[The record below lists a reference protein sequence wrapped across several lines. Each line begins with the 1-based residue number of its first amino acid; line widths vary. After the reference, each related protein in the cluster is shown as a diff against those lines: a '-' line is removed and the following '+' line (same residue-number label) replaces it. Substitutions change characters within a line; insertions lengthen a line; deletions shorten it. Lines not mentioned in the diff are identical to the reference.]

1 MNSKTATNDIETAVG
16 EFESLVAAA
25 AKIRGRIIQLSHQ
38 AKTPHLGSSLSFVE
52 LLVYLYWE
60 FLKVS
65 PEIAK
70 DPTRDRFILSKG
82 HGITTLYAVLAE
94 RGFFSPKLFED
105 YAQAG
110 SPLPEHPSPR
120 CVPGIEAAT
129 GSLGHGLS
137 IATGIALASKMNAI
151 DYNVVC
157 LLSDGECNEGSTW
170 EAALLAPAHNLDNLI
185 AIIDFNKWQATGRS
199 AEITALEPLKEKFE
213 AFGWN
218 SIRID
223 GHDFRQIK
231 SALATAK
238 KSDKPFAIIA
248 DTVKGKGIKIMEDD
262 NNWHYRIPSKEEVDS
277 AFEELGI
284 KSL

>member
-1 MNSKTATNDIETAVG
+1 LNSRTSTDDTDTAQAD
-16 EFESLVAAA
+16 FDSLAIAAA
-25 AKIRGRIIQLSHQ
+25 RIRGRVIKLSHQ
-38 AKTPHLGSSLSFVE
+38 ARTPHLGSSLSFVE
-52 LLVYLYWE
+52 LLVYLYWN
-60 FLKVS
+60 FLKIS

-70 DPTRDRFILSKG
+70 DPARDRFVLSKG

-94 RGFFSPKLFED
+94 RGFFSPELFED

-137 IATGIALASKMNAI
+137 VATGIALASKMNVI
-151 DYNVVC
+151 PYGVVT

-170 EAALLAPAHNLDNLI
+170 EAALLAPAHNLNNLV
-185 AIIDFNKWQATGRS
+185 AIVDFNKWQATGRS
-199 AEITALEPLKEKFE
+199 SEVTALEPLEEKFE
-213 AFGWN
+213 SFGWN

-231 SALATAK
+231 SGLATAK

-248 DTVKGKGIKIMEDD
+248 DTVKGKGIKMMEDD

-284 KSL
+284 NSL

>member
-1 MNSKTATNDIETAVG
+1 MNSRTVTYNIDRAEG
-16 EFESLVAAA
+16 EFGALVAAA

-38 AKTPHLGSSLSFVE
+38 ARTPHLGSSLSFVE
-52 LLVYLYWE
+52 LLVFLYWN
-60 FLKVS
+60 FLKIS
-65 PEIAK
+65 PEFAE
-70 DPTRDRFILSKG
+70 DPARDRFVLSKG

-94 RGFFSPKLFED
+94 RGFFSPELFED

-110 SPLPEHPSPR
+110 SPLPEHPSPL

-137 IATGIALASKMNAI
+137 IATGMALASKINEI
-151 DYNVVC
+151 PNIVVA

-170 EAALLAPAHNLDNLI
+170 EAALLAPVHNLDNLI
-185 AIIDFNKWQATGRS
+185 AIVDFNKWQATGRS
-199 AEITALEPLKEKFE
+199 SEVTALEPLEEKFE
-213 AFGWN
+213 SFGWN

-223 GHDFRQIK
+223 GHDFCQIK

-248 DTVKGKGIKIMEDD
+248 DTVKGKGIKMMEDD

-284 KSL
+284 DPY

>member
-1 MNSKTATNDIETAVG
+1 LNSRTSTDDTDTAQAD
-16 EFESLVAAA
+16 FDSLAIAAA
-25 AKIRGRIIQLSHQ
+25 RIRGRVIKLSHQ
-38 AKTPHLGSSLSFVE
+38 ARTPHLGSSLSFVE
-52 LLVYLYWE
+52 LLVYLYWN
-60 FLKVS
+60 FLKIS

-70 DPTRDRFILSKG
+70 DPARDRFVLSKG

-94 RGFFSPKLFED
+94 RGFFSPELFED

-137 IATGIALASKMNAI
+137 VATGIALASKMNVI
-151 DYNVVC
+151 PYGVVT

-170 EAALLAPAHNLDNLI
+170 EAALLAPAHNLDNLV
-185 AIIDFNKWQATGRS
+185 AIVDFNKWQATGRS
-199 AEITALEPLKEKFE
+199 SEVTALEPLEEKFE
-213 AFGWN
+213 SFGWN

-231 SALATAK
+231 SGLATAK

-248 DTVKGKGIKIMEDD
+248 DTVKGKGIKMMEDD

-284 KSL
+284 NSL

>member
-1 MNSKTATNDIETAVG
+1 LNSRATTENIDIPEG
-16 EFESLVAAA
+16 EFGSLVAIAA
-25 AKIRGRIIQLSHQ
+25 RIRGRIIQLSHQ
-38 AKTPHLGSSLSFVE
+38 ARTPHLGSSLSFVE
-52 LLVYLYWE
+52 LLVYLYWD
-60 FLKVS
+60 FLKIY
-65 PEIAK
+65 PEIVK
-70 DPTRDRFILSKG
+70 DPSRDRFVLSKG

-94 RGFFSPKLFED
+94 RGFFSPELFQN
-105 YAQAG
+105 YAQVD

-223 GHDFRQIK
+223 GHEFRQIK

-248 DTVKGKGIKIMEDD
+248 DTVKGKGIKMMEDD
-262 NNWHYRIPSKEEVDS
+262 NNWHYRIPSKDEVDS

-284 KSL
+284 KAL

>member
-1 MNSKTATNDIETAVG
+1 MNSRTATDDIEKPED
-16 EFESLVAAA
+16 EFGALVVAAA
-25 AKIRGRIIQLSHQ
+25 RIRGRIIQLSNQ

-52 LLVYLYWE
+52 LVVYLYWN
-60 FLKVS
+60 FLEIS
-65 PEIAK
+65 PENPRET
-70 DPTRDRFILSKG
+70 DRDRFVLSKG
-82 HGITTLYAVLAE
+82 HGITTLYAALAE
-94 RGFFSPKLFED
+94 RGFFPTKLFKD

-110 SPLPEHPSPR
+110 SPLSEHPSPR

-137 IATGIALASKMNAI
+137 VATGIALASKMNAI
-151 DYNVVC
+151 PCSIVS

-199 AEITALEPLKEKFE
+199 AEITALEPLEKKFE

-218 SIRID
+218 TVRID
-223 GHDFRQIK
+223 GHDFSQIK
-231 SALATAK
+231 FALATAK

-248 DTVKGKGIKIMEDD
+248 DTIKGKGIKMMEDD

-284 KSL
+284 EPL

>member
-1 MNSKTATNDIETAVG
+1 MNSKTVTDKIESKEG
-16 EFESLVAAA
+16 EFKALIAASA
-25 AKIRGRIIQLSHQ
+25 RIRGRIIQLSHQ

-52 LLVYLYWE
+52 LLVYLYWD
-60 FLKVS
+60 FLKIS

-70 DPTRDRFILSKG
+70 DPARDRFVLSKG

-94 RGFFSPKLFED
+94 RGFFPSNLFDD

-137 IATGIALASKMNAI
+137 VATGMALASKMNAI
-151 DYNVVC
+151 PYRVVS

-185 AIIDFNKWQATGRS
+185 SIIDFNKWQATGRS
-199 AEITALEPLKEKFE
+199 AEVTALEPLEEKFE
-213 AFGWN
+213 SFGWN

-248 DTVKGKGIKIMEDD
+248 DTVKGKGIKMMKND
-262 NNWHYRIPSKEEVDS
+262 NNWHYRIPSKEEMDS

>member
-1 MNSKTATNDIETAVG
+1 MNSRTSTDDTDTAQAD
-16 EFESLVAAA
+16 FDSLAIAAA
-25 AKIRGRIIQLSHQ
+25 RIRGRVIKLSHQ
-38 AKTPHLGSSLSFVE
+38 ARTPHLGSSLSFVE
-52 LLVYLYWE
+52 LLVYLYWN
-60 FLKVS
+60 FLKIS

-70 DPTRDRFILSKG
+70 DPARDRFVLSKG

-94 RGFFSPKLFED
+94 RGFFSPELFED

-137 IATGIALASKMNAI
+137 VATGIALASKMNVI
-151 DYNVVC
+151 PYGVVT

-170 EAALLAPAHNLDNLI
+170 EAALLAPAHNLDNLV
-185 AIIDFNKWQATGRS
+185 AIVDFNKWQATGRS
-199 AEITALEPLKEKFE
+199 SEVTALEPLEEKFE
-213 AFGWN
+213 SFGWN

-231 SALATAK
+231 SGLATAK

-248 DTVKGKGIKIMEDD
+248 DTVKGKGIKMMEDD

-284 KSL
+284 NSL

>member
-1 MNSKTATNDIETAVG
+1 MNSRTATNEIETTEG
-16 EFESLVAAA
+16 ELISLVDTA

-52 LLVYLYWE
+52 LLVYLYWN
-60 FLKVS
+60 FLKIS

-70 DPTRDRFILSKG
+70 DPSRDRFVLSKG

-94 RGFFSPKLFED
+94 RGFFSPKLFEN

-137 IATGIALASKMNAI
+137 IATGIALASKI
-151 DYNVVC
+151 NVIPYSVVT

-170 EAALLAPAHNLDNLI
+170 EAALLAPVHNLDNLI
-185 AIIDFNKWQATGRS
+185 AIVDFNKWQATGRS
-199 AEITALEPLKEKFE
+199 SEVTALEPLEEKFE
-213 AFGWN
+213 SFGWN

-248 DTVKGKGIKIMEDD
+248 DTVKGKGIKMMEDD

>member
-1 MNSKTATNDIETAVG
+1 MKLETAEV
-16 EFESLVAAA
+16 EFGALIGLAAR
-25 AKIRGRIIQLSHQ
+25 IRGRIIQLSHH
-38 AKTPHLGSSLSFVE
+38 ARTPHLGSSLSFVE
-52 LLVYLYWE
+52 LLVYLYWN
-60 FLKVS
+60 FLEIS
-65 PEIAK
+65 PENPK
-70 DPTRDRFILSKG
+70 DTARDRFILSKG

-94 RGFFSPKLFED
+94 RGFFPPDLLED

-137 IATGIALASKMNAI
+137 VATGIALASKMNAI
-151 DYNVVC
+151 PYSVVS

-170 EAALLAPAHNLDNLI
+170 EAALLAPAQNLDNLI

-199 AEITALEPLKEKFE
+199 AEITALEPLDKKFE
-213 AFGWN
+213 SFGWN
-218 SIRID
+218 SVRIK
-223 GHDFRQIK
+223 GHDFREIK

-238 KSDKPFAIIA
+238 TSDKPFAIIA
-248 DTVKGKGIKIMEDD
+248 DTIKGKGIKMMEDD
-262 NNWHYRIPSKEEVDS
+262 NNWHYRIPTKEEVDS

-284 KSL
+284 DPL

>member
-1 MNSKTATNDIETAVG
+1 MNSRTATKKIETVEG

-52 LLVYLYWE
+52 LLVYLYWN
-60 FLKVS
+60 FLKIS
-65 PEIAK
+65 PEMTK
-70 DPTRDRFILSKG
+70 DPARDRFVLSKG

-94 RGFFSPKLFED
+94 RGFFSPELFED

-110 SPLPEHPSPR
+110 SPLPVHPSPR

-137 IATGIALASKMNAI
+137 VATGMALASKMN
-151 DYNVVC
+151 DTPHEVVA

-170 EAALLAPAHNLDNLI
+170 EAALLAPAHNLVNLI
-185 AIIDFNKWQATGRS
+185 AIVDFNKWQATGRS
-199 AEITALEPLKEKFE
+199 FEVTALEPLEEKFE
-213 AFGWN
+213 SFGWN

-248 DTVKGKGIKIMEDD
+248 DTVKGKGIKMMEDD
-262 NNWHYRIPSKEEVDS
+262 NNWHYRIPSKEEVNS

>member
-1 MNSKTATNDIETAVG
+1 MNSRTSTDDTDTAQAD
-16 EFESLVAAA
+16 FDSLAIAAA
-25 AKIRGRIIQLSHQ
+25 RIRGRVIKLSHQ
-38 AKTPHLGSSLSFVE
+38 ARTPHLGSSLSFVE
-52 LLVYLYWE
+52 LLVYLYWN
-60 FLKVS
+60 FLKIS

-70 DPTRDRFILSKG
+70 DPARDRFVLSKG

-94 RGFFSPKLFED
+94 RGFFSPELFED

-137 IATGIALASKMNAI
+137 VATGIALASKMNVI
-151 DYNVVC
+151 PYGVVT

-170 EAALLAPAHNLDNLI
+170 EAALLAPAHNLNNLV
-185 AIIDFNKWQATGRS
+185 AIVDFNKWQATGRS
-199 AEITALEPLKEKFE
+199 SEVTALEPLEEKFE
-213 AFGWN
+213 SFGWN

-231 SALATAK
+231 SGLATAK

-248 DTVKGKGIKIMEDD
+248 DTVKGKGIKMMEDD
-262 NNWHYRIPSKEEVDS
+262 NNWHYRIPTKEEVDS

-284 KSL
+284 DPL

>member
-1 MNSKTATNDIETAVG
+1 MNSKTATNDIETAAG
-16 EFESLVAAA
+16 EFGSLVAAA
-25 AKIRGRIIQLSHQ
+25 AKIRGRVIQLSHQ

-52 LLVYLYWE
+52 LLVYLYWN
-60 FLKVS
+60 FLKIS
-65 PEIAK
+65 PETAK
-70 DPTRDRFILSKG
+70 DPARDRFVLSKG
-82 HGITTLYAVLAE
+82 HGITTLYAVLAK
-94 RGFFSPKLFED
+94 RGFFSQELFED

-151 DYNVVC
+151 PYGVVT

-170 EAALLAPAHNLDNLI
+170 EAALLAPVHNLDNLI
-185 AIIDFNKWQATGRS
+185 AIVDFNKWQATGRS
-199 AEITALEPLKEKFE
+199 SEVTALEPLEKKFE
-213 AFGWN
+213 SFGWN
-218 SIRID
+218 CIRID

-262 NNWHYRIPSKEEVDS
+262 NNWHYRIPSKEEVNS

-284 KSL
+284 NSL

>member
-1 MNSKTATNDIETAVG
+1 MVAV
-16 EFESLVAAA
+16 A

-52 LLVYLYWE
+52 LLVYLYWN
-60 FLKVS
+60 FLRIS
-65 PEIAK
+65 PEITK
-70 DPTRDRFILSKG
+70 DPARDRFVLSKG

-94 RGFFSPKLFED
+94 RGFFPSELFDD

-137 IATGIALASKMNAI
+137 IATGMALASKINAI
-151 DYNVVC
+151 PYRVVS

-170 EAALLAPAHNLDNLI
+170 EAALLAPVHNLDNLI
-185 AIIDFNKWQATGRS
+185 SIIDFNKWQATGRS
-199 AEITALEPLKEKFE
+199 AEITALEPLDQKFE
-213 AFGWN
+213 SFGWN
-218 SIRID
+218 SVRID
-223 GHDFRQIK
+223 GHDFRQIR

-248 DTVKGKGIKIMEDD
+248 DTVKGK
-262 NNWHYRIPSKEEVDS
+262 
-277 AFEELGI
+277 
-284 KSL
+284 

>member
-1 MNSKTATNDIETAVG
+1 MNSRIATYNIDTPEG
-16 EFESLVAAA
+16 EFGSLVAVA

-38 AKTPHLGSSLSFVE
+38 SRTPHLGSSLSFVE

-82 HGITTLYAVLAE
+82 HGITTLYAILAE
-94 RGFFSPKLFED
+94 LGFFSPELFED

-110 SPLPEHPSPR
+110 SPLPEHPSPS

-137 IATGIALASKMNAI
+137 IAIGMAFASKMNVI

-185 AIIDFNKWQATGRS
+185 AIVDFNKWQATGRS
-199 AEITALEPLKEKFE
+199 SEVTALEPLEEKFE
-213 AFGWN
+213 SFGWN

-248 DTVKGKGIKIMEDD
+248 DTVKGKGIKMMEDD

-284 KSL
+284 DPL

>member
-1 MNSKTATNDIETAVG
+1 MNSRAATEKIDTPER
-16 EFESLVAAA
+16 EFGSLVAIAA
-25 AKIRGRIIQLSHQ
+25 RIRGRIIQLSHQ
-38 AKTPHLGSSLSFVE
+38 ARTPHLGSSLSFVE
-52 LLVYLYWE
+52 LLVYLYWN
-60 FLKVS
+60 FLKIC

-70 DPTRDRFILSKG
+70 DPARDRFVLSKG

-94 RGFFSPKLFED
+94 RGFFSQEFFED
-105 YAQAG
+105 YAQPG
-110 SPLPEHPSPR
+110 SPLPEHPSPN

-151 DYNVVC
+151 DYKVVC

-185 AIIDFNKWQATGRS
+185 AIVDFNKWQATGRS

-238 KSDKPFAIIA
+238 KSNKPFAIIA
-248 DTVKGKGIKIMEDD
+248 DTVKGKGIKMMEDD

-284 KSL
+284 DPL